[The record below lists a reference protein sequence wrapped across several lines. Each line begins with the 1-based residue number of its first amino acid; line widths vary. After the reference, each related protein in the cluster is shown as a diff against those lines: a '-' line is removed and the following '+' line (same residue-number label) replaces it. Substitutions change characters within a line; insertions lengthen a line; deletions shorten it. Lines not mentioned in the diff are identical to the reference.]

1 MSSGVG
7 AVKVASETD
16 KHGFPAL
23 GLPKVDALLHAEM
36 YRWASDIFPIC
47 RSLTGD
53 GVRSTLKYLKGIV
66 PQLAVHEVPT
76 GTRCFDWEIPQE
88 WNIREA
94 YLIGADG
101 DKIIDFQKSNLHV
114 VGYSLPTDRML
125 TLDELQQHLYSSEDQ
140 PDAIPY
146 VTSYYKPR
154 WGFCLPHRIR
164 QGLKPGLY
172 RAVIESSLTDGS
184 LTYGDFVLKGQSSDE
199 ILLSTYVCHPSMA
212 NNEVSGPVVLAALAR
227 WLSSLPDRKYTYRFV
242 WVPETLGAIAYLSKN
257 IGAMKANTRAG
268 YVISCVG
275 DDRTYSFLPSRFGNT
290 LADRA
295 ARHVMGEAQP
305 EYLEYSFLDRGSD
318 ERQYCA
324 PGVDLPVA
332 SIMRSKYGTYPEYH
346 TSLDDLSLISAQ
358 GLGGAYEIYRQV
370 LTLLEHNIRYRVTT
384 LGEPRL
390 GIRNLYPDLQ
400 RKEVS
405 DDVVPILN
413 LLTYADGD
421 RDLIGL
427 CDIARV
433 PFLQAIP
440 LLQAL
445 HREGLVRQV
454 SAES

>member
-1 MSSGVG
+1 MNTSL
-7 AVKVASETD
+7 AVPCSES
-16 KHGFPAL
+16 FPKLAL
-23 GLPKVDALLHAEM
+23 PELDAATHTAM
-36 YRWASDIFPIC
+36 YQWASDLFPLC

-53 GVRSTLKYLKGIV
+53 GVRNTLKYLKTHVPGIV
-66 PQLAVHEVPT
+66 AHEVPT
-76 GTRCFDWEIPQE
+76 GTRCFDWEIPPE
-88 WNIREA
+88 WNVRDA
-94 YLIGADG
+94 YLVGPDG
-101 DKIIDFQKSNLHV
+101 QKIVEFKNSNLHV
-114 VGYSLPTDRML
+114 VGYSLPIDQVL
-125 TLDELQQHLYSSEDQ
+125 TLDELQPHLYSSEDQ

-154 WGFCLPHRIR
+154 WGFCLAHSVR
-164 QGLKPGLY
+164 QGLKPGSY
-172 RAVIESSLTDGS
+172 RAVIDSSLTDGS
-184 LTYGDFVLKGQSSDE
+184 LTYGDFVLRGQSSDE

-227 WLSSLPDRKYTYRFV
+227 WLSSLPDRRYTYRFV

-257 IGAMKANTRAG
+257 IAAMKANTRAG
-268 YVISCVG
+268 YVVTCVG

-295 ARHVMGEAQP
+295 ARHVMGEAQSS
-305 EYLEYSFLDRGSD
+305 YLEYSFLDRGSD

-346 TSLDDLSLISAQ
+346 TSLDDLSLISAE

-370 LTLLEHNIRYRVTT
+370 LTLLEHNSHYRVTT

-413 LLTYADGD
+413 LLAYADGD

-427 CDIARV
+427 CDIAGV
-433 PFLQAIP
+433 SFAQAIP

-445 HREGLVRQV
+445 HREGLLEKVT
-454 SAES
+454 E

>member
-1 MSSGVG
+1 VN
-7 AVKVASETD
+7 ASLKLGSTN
-16 KHGFPAL
+16 GNQAFPEL
-23 GLPKVDALLHAEM
+23 GLPEFDAATHAAM
-36 YRWASDIFPIC
+36 YQWASDLFPVC

-53 GVRSTLKYLKGIV
+53 GVRSTLKYLQDIVPGIV
-66 PQLAVHEVPT
+66 AHEVPT
-76 GTRCFDWEIPQE
+76 GTRCFDWEVPQE
-88 WNIREA
+88 WNIRDA
-94 YLIGADG
+94 YLVGPDGA
-101 DKIIDFQKSNLHV
+101 KIVDFKSNNLHV
-114 VGYSLPTDRML
+114 VGYSLPTDQVL

-164 QGLKPGLY
+164 QGLKSGSY
-172 RAVIESSLTDGS
+172 RAVIDSSLTDGS
-184 LTYGDFVLKGQSSDE
+184 LTYGDFILKGRSSQE

-212 NNEVSGPVVLAALAR
+212 NNEVSGPVVLTALAR
-227 WLSSLPDRKYTYRFV
+227 WLSSLPERRYTYRFV
-242 WVPETLGAIAYLSKN
+242 WVPETLGAIAYLSRN
-257 IGAMKANTRAG
+257 FDVMKANTRAG
-268 YVISCVG
+268 YVVTCVG
-275 DDRTYSFLPSRFGNT
+275 DDRAYSFLPSRFGNT

-295 ARHVMGEAQP
+295 ARHVMGGAQP
-305 EYLEYSFLDRGSD
+305 GYLEYSFLDRGSD

-346 TSLDDLSLISAQ
+346 TSLDDLSLISAK

-370 LTLLEHNIRYRVTT
+370 LTLLEHNVRYRVTT

-413 LLTYADGD
+413 LLAYSDGD

-427 CDIARV
+427 CDIAKV
-433 PFLQAIP
+433 PFERAIP
-440 LLQAL
+440 ILRAL
-445 HREGLVRQV
+445 HREGLIEKVMK
-454 SAES
+454 